1 MGQGVTKYVSLSLLR
16 WVVLKLFNRHHS
28 IIRDI
33 GLFLPPRIRCLVQK
47 LPAEF
52 LEKTQELRLRHSRPL
67 MLHWSDGEACLGHC
81 GVVEKAKD
89 AYIIRGEDLEKT
101 LELISN
107 HSLYAF
113 EEELRQGYITL
124 PGGHR
129 VGLAGKTVVEKGTI
143 KIISNIS
150 GLNIRFARQVKGTG
164 ERVLPFLV
172 DRLSGRLY
180 HTLIISP
187 PQGGKTT
194 MLRDLARLISD
205 GSGILVQGKKV
216 GIVDERSEI
225 AGSFR
230 GVPQLEV
237 GMRSDV
243 LDACPKAE
251 GIMLMLRSLSPQVI
265 VTDELG
271 READVEAV
279 TEAMHCGVTVI
290 SSVHGS
296 NLEELCRRP
305 VLEKLLKNSYFERL
319 VFLSSARGPGT
330 LESIVEG
337 ERGLPLFSSHSKG
350 E

>member
-1 MGQGVTKYVSLSLLR
+1 M
-16 WVVLKLFNRHHS
+16 FNRYHRVFKE
-28 IIRDI
+28 ID
-33 GLFLPPRIRCLVQK
+33 LFLPPRIRSLVEK
-47 LPAEF
+47 LPSEV
-52 LEKTQELRLRHSRPL
+52 LEKTEEIRLRHSRPL
-67 MLHWSDGEACLGHC
+67 MLHWNTGEAYLGKS
-81 GVVEKAKD
+81 GVVEKLKD
-89 AYIIRGEDLEKT
+89 AYMVSGEDLEKT

-129 VGLAGKTVVEKGTI
+129 VGLAGRAVVEKG
-143 KIISNIS
+143 KLKLFSNIS
-150 GLNIRFARQVKGTG
+150 GLNFRLAREVKGTG

-172 DRLSGRLY
+172 DRSSGRVF

-205 GSGILVQGKKV
+205 GAGILTQGQKV

-237 GMRSDV
+237 GTRTDV
-243 LDACPKAE
+243 LDACPKAD

-271 READVEAV
+271 RLADAEAV
-279 TEAMHCGVTVI
+279 TEAIHCGVTVI

-296 NLEELCRRP
+296 SLEEICRRP
-305 VLEKLLKNSYFERL
+305 VIQTLLQNSYFERL
-319 VFLSSARGPGT
+319 VFLSNARGPGT
-330 LESIVEG
+330 LETIVEG
-337 ERGLPLFSSHSKG
+337 ERGLPLFSSQSRG

>member
-1 MGQGVTKYVSLSLLR
+1 MVKLI
-16 WVVLKLFNRHHS
+16 LFNRYHNV
-28 IIRDI
+28 IKEI
-33 GLFLPPRIRCLVQK
+33 GLFLPPRIRSMVEK
-47 LPAEF
+47 LPFELLEQAE
-52 LEKTQELRLRHSRPL
+52 EIRLRHSRPL
-67 MLHWSDGEACLGHC
+67 MLHWNDGEAYLGKS
-81 GVVEKAKD
+81 GVVGKAKD
-89 AYIIRGEDLEKT
+89 AHFVSGEDLEKT

-129 VGLAGKTVVEKGTI
+129 VGLAGRAVVEKGKV
-143 KIISNIS
+143 KIFSNIS
-150 GLNIRFARQVKGTG
+150 GLNIRIARQIKGTA

-172 DRLSGRLY
+172 DRATGRLF

-205 GSGILVQGKKV
+205 GVGILGQGQKV

-237 GMRSDV
+237 GIRTDV

-251 GIMLMLRSLSPQVI
+251 GIMLMLRSLSPRVI

-271 READVEAV
+271 READADAVIEAI
-279 TEAMHCGVTVI
+279 HCGVTI
-290 SSVHGS
+290 ITSVHGS
-296 NLEELCRRP
+296 SLEEICNRP
-305 VLEKLLKNSYFERL
+305 VIATLLQNSYFERL
-319 VFLSSARGPGT
+319 IFLSNAQGAGT
-330 LESIVEG
+330 LEAIVEG
-337 ERGLPLFSSHSKG
+337 ERGLPLFSSQSKG

>member
-1 MGQGVTKYVSLSLLR
+1 M
-16 WVVLKLFNRHHS
+16 FNRQHN
-28 IIRDI
+28 IVKEIC
-33 GLFLPPRIRCLVQK
+33 LFLPPRIRCLVQK
-47 LPAEF
+47 LPFEL
-52 LEKTQELRLRHSRPL
+52 LEKAQELRLRHSRPL
-67 MLHWSDGEACLGHC
+67 MLHWNDGEAYLGC
-81 GVVEKAKD
+81 NGVVEKTKD
-89 AYIIRGEDLEKT
+89 ACIVRGEDLEKT
-101 LELISN
+101 LELISSY
-107 HSLYAF
+107 SLYAF
-113 EEELRQGYITL
+113 EEELRQGFITL

-129 VGLAGKTVVEKGTI
+129 VGLAGRAVVEKGAI

-150 GLNIRFARQVKGTG
+150 GLNIRFARQVKGTA

-172 DRLSGRLY
+172 DRPSGRLF

-194 MLRDLARLISD
+194 MLRDLARLISN
-205 GSGILVQGKKV
+205 GSGIMVQGQKV

-237 GMRSDV
+237 GMRTDV

-271 READVEAV
+271 READAEAV
-279 TEAMHCGVTVI
+279 TEAIHCGVTVI

-296 NLEELCRRP
+296 NLEEICRRP
-305 VLEKLLKNSYFERL
+305 VVETLLKNSYFERL